1 MALTESATHG
11 LSFGEQCE
19 LVVQQIEAARFLI
32 SKRWIGCRHEAAHT
46 KRPRSAEP
54 VVKQGAEVVGRAAG
68 VFQDKERPRC
78 RRLEAFGWMRKEC
91 HPWAA
96 TGVGPSSKRR
106 CTSNR
111 TRPVSWL
118 GSISSGTH
126 PRTKGARF
134 FTGGHRHRI
143 PSTPKSLLA
152 AREARR
158 QETLRRERKS
168 RGARES
174 RGRDSRTNC
183 LLALRPHVPGRTRTP
198 SQKGS
203 RAGEAPQGAG
213 RMPRHRGS
221 GRRGR
226 RVFRRQD
233 ALGDARRLRGAGRL
247 PVEDSTGSV
256 PLQSG

>member
-19 LVVQQIEAARFLI
+19 PVVQQIEAARFLI
-32 SKRWIGCRHEAAHT
+32 SQHGIGRRHEAANT
-46 KRPRSAEP
+46 KKLRSAES
-54 VVKQGAEVVGRAAG
+54 VVNQGTEFAGRAAG
-68 VFQDKERPRC
+68 VFQDKERPR
-78 RRLEAFGWMRKEC
+78 RRRPEAFGWMKKEC
-91 HPWAA
+91 HRGLLQAR
-96 TGVGPSSKRR
+96 GRRQSRR

-111 TRPVSWL
+111 TRPISWL

-126 PRTKGARF
+126 PRTKGARC
-134 FTGGHRHRI
+134 FTGGRRDRI
-143 PSTPKSLLA
+143 PSTPRSLLA

-158 QETLRRERKS
+158 QETLRRERKN

-174 RGRDSRTNC
+174 RRRDSRTNC
-183 LLALRPHVPGRTRTP
+183 LLALRPHVTGRTRTP

-203 RAGEAPQGAG
+203 RAWEAPQGAG

>member
-19 LVVQQIEAARFLI
+19 PVVQQIEAARFLI
-32 SKRWIGCRHEAAHT
+32 SKRWIGYRHSAAHT

-54 VVKQGAEVVGRAAG
+54 VVKQGIDVVGRAAG

-78 RRLEAFGWMRKEC
+78 RRPEAFGWMTEEC

-96 TGVGPSSKRR
+96 TGVSRRQSRR

-111 TRPVSWL
+111 TRPISWL

-126 PRTKGARF
+126 PRTKGARC
-134 FTGGHRHRI
+134 FTGGRRDRI
-143 PSTPKSLLA
+143 PSTPRSLLA

-158 QETLRRERKS
+158 QETLRSERKN
-168 RGARES
+168 RGSRES
-174 RGRDSRTNC
+174 RGAPFADQLPSRP
-183 LLALRPHVPGRTRTP
+183 AATRARQDAHTVAEGIACWGGP
-198 SQKGS
+198 AT
-203 RAGEAPQGAG
+203 RGAHAS
-213 RMPRHRGS
+213 PPGS

-226 RVFRRQD
+226 RVSRRQD
-233 ALGDARRLRGAGRL
+233 ALGDARRLRSAGRL
-247 PVEDSTGSV
+247 PVEDSTGSA